1 MSEPISNEQQDP
13 ADADADAMR
22 QHTQADTEGGEA
34 SEQGA
39 DAPREHTEDPAE
51 G

>member
-1 MSEPISNEQQDP
+1 
-13 ADADADAMR
+13 MR
-22 QHTQADTEGGEA
+22 QHTQTGAEGGEA